1 MDRATRLNKIIEE
14 LNSLTHEADNLEGY
28 GATTLEMALDYRADM
43 SAWGDD
49 EPPELTPDEKA
60 ALIAECD
67 RNAAK
72 LNAIDERRLDLI
84 DEYYE
89 MTGTTPHY
97 YELSGTYA
105 RSWHEQR

>member
-1 MDRATRLNKIIEE
+1 MDRATRLSEIIAE
-14 LNSLTHEADNLEGY
+14 LNRLNVESDNLEGY

-43 SAWGDD
+43 YAWDDD
-49 EPPELTPDEKA
+49 EPPELTPEGKA
-60 ALIAECD
+60 ALTAECN

-72 LNAIDERRLDLI
+72 LNAIDERRNALF